1 MKDNNGNIFG
11 KNVSVYRDVIV
22 RNSEIGDKTLLA
34 DDCFIT
40 NSKIGSYGKI
50 ERRSMIF
57 NAKLGTCVNVG
68 FNAVIRNCQI
78 GDYTVVAW
86 NVSVGAGEHNQHA
99 ITMRPF
105 PYDKWYDFIT
115 EEEEAEFFKES
126 GFDYYAASLILGN
139 DVWQGAVSQVLR
151 GVQVADGAILG
162 AGCVVTKDVGPYEI
176 WAGVPAKKIGQR
188 FSDEIISELLELQWW
203 KWPKEFIKKNIK
215 YFQRNVDLEML
226 KDLKEEAATLL
237 ENE

>member
-1 MKDNNGNIFG
+1 MKDINGNIFG
-11 KNVSVYRDVIV
+11 KNVSVYRDVVV

-78 GDYTVVAW
+78 GDYTGVGW
-86 NVSVGAGEHNQHA
+86 NVSIGAAEHNQHA

-115 EEEEAEFFKES
+115 EEEEIEFFKES
-126 GFDYYAASLILGN
+126 GFDYYEASVILGN
-139 DVWQGAVSQVLR
+139 DVWQGAGSQVLR
-151 GVQVADGAILG
+151 GVRVADGAILG
-162 AGCVVTKDVGPYEI
+162 AGCVVTKNVGPYEI

-203 KWPKEFIKKNIK
+203 KWPREFIKKHIHS
-215 YFQRNVDLEML
+215 FQKTVDLELL
-226 KDLKEEAATLL
+226 KDLKSEASAMMWSK
-237 ENE
+237 